1 MWKGRG
7 CLGGGGKRERVNK
20 VRSGGER
27 EGSRRR
33 GEGIA
38 GFRVLAAGVTPTYN

>member
-1 MWKGRG
+1 MPWGR
-7 CLGGGGKRERVNK
+7 GGKRESTVNK